1 METSMNFDLFTINDF
16 ILLIPMALAGALF
29 LGAVPVRSKMR
40 INSLRLLGA
49 AIGALCGILLVEA
62 LPAML

>member
-1 METSMNFDLFTINDF
+1 MNFDLFTINDF